1 MYMQKVAIYSTTFQ
15 STNRVT
21 ILGVILFWNS
31 RTNLQSIYTYK
42 FSLIQ
47 NNFDTVHMRHSNS
60 VHQTCTYVTICKQS
74 YTENV
79 WQLLSEQDPIMSP
92 VDPYIQMQVKKQ
104 QHDNCN
110 ITKAYFISLWSIKNQ
125 KSELRGKL
133 HNTVQNF
140 FENYFAGLP
149 EYFAITLP
157 NHNCLE
163 KFFNIINRTIF
174 EQTTCKAFQHSI
186 ITLLSYLLKTRYIS
200 KLCTK

>member
-1 MYMQKVAIYSTTFQ
+1 MLSLISSPALSWKHGYKALRICSMYMQNVAIYITTFQ

-21 ILGVILFWNS
+21 ILGGILFWNS

-92 VDPYIQMQVKKQ
+92 VDPYIQMQVKKTTAWQ
-104 QHDNCN
+104 LQHN
-110 ITKAYFISLWSIKNQ
+110 
-125 KSELRGKL
+125 
-133 HNTVQNF
+133 
-140 FENYFAGLP
+140 
-149 EYFAITLP
+149 
-157 NHNCLE
+157 
-163 KFFNIINRTIF
+163 
-174 EQTTCKAFQHSI
+174 
-186 ITLLSYLLKTRYIS
+186 
-200 KLCTK
+200 